1 VTSSLPADSA
11 ELTKGRCAAAY
22 SGDVVAMVLGE
33 SYHPGGLA
41 LTRGLLAHLDLAA
54 GARVLDVASGRGAT
68 ALVIAAEHPVEVDG
82 VDLSESNVAHA
93 TGAAREAGLAE
104 RLRFHAGDAE
114 RLPFPEAVFDAV
126 VCECAFC
133 TFPDKATA
141 ARELA
146 RVLRPGGRLGITD
159 VTIAPPGLSGD
170 LAGLAGWVA
179 CLADARPLDEYSS
192 ILAAAGMRTVH
203 TERHDAALARMVE
216 QIDARLRALR
226 MMRSTLPAL
235 ASVDF
240 ERAAELTAQ
249 AAAAVRDGVAGYA
262 MLVAV
267 RQDAPARP

>member
-1 VTSSLPADSA
+1 VSTEAAD
-11 ELTKGRCAAAY
+11 LTKGCCAAAY
-22 SGDVVAMVLGE
+22 SGDVVALVLGE
-33 SYHPGGLA
+33 SYHPGGLP
-41 LTRGLLAHLDLAA
+41 LTRALLEHLGLAP

-68 ALVIAAEHPVEVDG
+68 ALVIAGEHPVEVDG

-93 TGAAREAGLAE
+93 ADAAGEAGLAD
-104 RLRFHAGDAE
+104 RVRFHTGDAE
-114 RLPFPEAVFDAV
+114 RLPFDDGAFDAV

-141 ARELA
+141 ASELA

-159 VTIAPPGLSGD
+159 VTVAPPGLGGD

-179 CLADARPLDEYSS
+179 CLADARPLEEYSS
-192 ILAAAGMRTVH
+192 ILAAAGLRTVH

-226 MMRSTLPAL
+226 MSITMPAL
-235 ASVDF
+235 AGVDF
-240 ERAAELTAQ
+240 DRALDLTAQ

-262 MLVAV
+262 LLVAE
-267 RQDAPARP
+267 RE

>member
-1 VTSSLPADSA
+1 VTSSLPAESA
-11 ELTKGRCAAAY
+11 ELTKGCCAAAY

-54 GARVLDVASGRGAT
+54 GARVLDVAGGRGVT

-114 RLPFPEAVFDAV
+114 RLPFPDAVFDAV

-141 ARELA
+141 ASELA

-159 VTIAPPGLSGD
+159 VTIAPPGLTGD

-179 CLADARPLDEYSS
+179 CLADARPLEEYSS
-192 ILAAAGMRTVH
+192 ILAAAGMRTMH

-226 MMRSTLPAL
+226 MMRSTTPAL
-235 ASVDF
+235 AGIDF